1 MRRVEWRGPDL
12 LFTVHASPGA
22 SRDEIAGW
30 HADALKVRVA
40 APPAGGRANE
50 RLLRL
55 LAGAFGVPS
64 SSVRLLSGAAGR
76 RKRVAVTSPRRFP
89 ECFGNAVAGT
99 RSNH

>member
-1 MRRVEWRGPDL
+1 MQRVEWRGRDL

-22 SRDEIAGW
+22 SHDEIAGW
-30 HADALKVRVA
+30 HDDALKVRIA

-50 RLLRL
+50 RLLRV

-64 SSVRLLSGAAGR
+64 SGVRLLSGGGGR
-76 RKRVAVTSPRRFP
+76 RKRVAVASPRRIP
-89 ECFGNAVAGT
+89 ECFGNAVADT